1 MLEIKTGKAN
11 AFNSETEE
19 FVTVYKGPTFVLEH
33 SLFSL
38 SKWEAKYQKAFLS
51 GKDDKS
57 QEELNSV
64 YKYIDKCKKVG
75 VIKKNTAARKK
86 SRVAKALAKQAK

>member
-1 MLEIKTGKAN
+1 MPITKSATKAAKRSLVFQKRNNEFKLRMKMAIKK
-11 AFNSETEE
+11 
-19 FVTVYKGPTFVLEH
+19 
-33 SLFSL
+33 
-38 SKWEAKYQKAFLS
+38 FL
-51 GKDDKS
+51 KNENKS